1 MKIDE
6 LGPAI
11 AQRRKTLGF
20 TQEALCRE
28 LAISRVTLSAF
39 ENGRNLS
46 LSLRQLGRILQ
57 RLDLELDL
65 RPRQNLPTLDEIL
78 AVKLS

>member
-1 MKIDE
+1 MDIRE
-6 LGPAI
+6 VGPAL
-11 AQRRKTLGF
+11 ARRRKALGL
-20 TQEALCRE
+20 TQEVLCKD

-65 RPRQNLPTLDEIL
+65 QPRQNLPTLDDIL
-78 AVKLS
+78 AGKLS